1 MCHGDFPT
9 PGWVRMA
16 QRNLARVSVGDQL
29 PDSTVRRLDDDG
41 KMRSFSIRQLFGDRK
56 GVLVGV
62 PGAFTPTCSQVH
74 LPEFVDRSAVL
85 AAKGAEFLAF
95 VAVNDV
101 YVMRAWEE
109 AQGAKGKVLMLSDGN
124 GDLAASLG
132 MMVDLTQQGMGLR
145 CKRFVCIIEGGMVT
159 HTKVGDEVGPVS
171 AAAVEKVL
179 DVSNSLGPRN
189 AVMFEKMLDKDGGG
203 RTPDTAE
210 TTAETPD
217 LLPA

>member
-1 MCHGDFPT
+1 
-9 PGWVRMA
+9 
-16 QRNLARVSVGDQL
+16 
-29 PDSTVRRLDDDG
+29 
-41 KMRSFSIRQLFGDRK
+41 
-56 GVLVGV
+56 
-62 PGAFTPTCSQVH
+62 
-74 LPEFVDRSAVL
+74 
-85 AAKGAEFLAF
+85 
-95 VAVNDV
+95 
-101 YVMRAWEE
+101 
-109 AQGAKGKVLMLSDGN
+109 
-124 GDLAASLG
+124 

-217 LLPA
+217 LLPVSLFRQ